1 MIGVRVMS
9 QVLRY
14 RHSTLLESRLNE
26 VCNSAGIGLKKNIG
40 KGKEF
45 GEELS
50 SKREWKKF

>member
-1 MIGVRVMS
+1 MS

-50 SKREWKKF
+50 SKREWKKFWGR